1 MPFVGDDTEEILRIV
16 AEDRK
21 ELNMIFIFE
30 LVDIDRAPSGFH
42 WGLHDWT
49 VGEMRDVVAK
59 WQTIMRE
66 GGGWNSVFIEN
77 HDNPRSVSRYCDDST
92 EESRVLGA
100 KLLALMQTT
109 LGGTLYLYQGEEL
122 GLKNFPLEWGVEE
135 YKDVE
140 SLNYWKQI
148 QDRYPDDAEK
158 QQEAREILQRKARD
172 HARTPVQWTA
182 GPNAGFCEE
191 GVQPWMRVN
200 DDYKTVNAEAQIGNT
215 DRSHRSVYHFWQ
227 DCLKRR
233 RTFKDILVYGTFK
246 ILDSGNAENV
256 IAYKMTASKGT
267 FVVALNFSAEDASW
281 TVPENVHFV
290 ERNYDTATFPSTA
303 SKGGQIELR
312 PWEGVLGRVTL

>member
-30 LVDIDRAPSGFH
+30 LVDIDGDR
-42 WGLHDWT
+42 WGLHEWT

-66 GGGWNSVFIEN
+66 GGGWNSIFIEN

-92 EESRVLGA
+92 EENRELGA

-122 GLKNFPLEWGVEE
+122 GMKNFPLEWGVEE

-191 GVQPWMRVN
+191 GVKPWMRVN
-200 DDYKTVNAEAQIGNT
+200 DDYETVNAEVQIDNT

-233 RTFKDILVYGTFK
+233 RAYKDILVYGTFK
-246 ILDSGNAENV
+246 LLDSGKAESV
-256 IAYKMTASKGT
+256 IAYQMKSSKGT
-267 FVVALNFSAEDASW
+267 LVVVLNFSAKDASW
-281 TVPENVHFV
+281 MVPENVDFV
-290 ERNYDTATFPSTA
+290 EFNYDTPNVPSTA
-303 SKGGQIELR
+303 SKGTQITLR
-312 PWEGVLGRVTL
+312 PWEGVLGRVML